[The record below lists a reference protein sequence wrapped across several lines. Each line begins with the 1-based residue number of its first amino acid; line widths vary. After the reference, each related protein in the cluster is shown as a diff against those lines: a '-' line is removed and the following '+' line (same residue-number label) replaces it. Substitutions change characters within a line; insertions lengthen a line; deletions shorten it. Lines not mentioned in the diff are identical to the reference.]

1 MENVR
6 QELLLQGAVLDG
18 GERLAVARDWRAD
31 AGYDHLR
38 GQDFNGMTL
47 EYLELMETIKK
58 TQEMA
63 GQTSATP
70 STTRRKLQK
79 SFKSNTR
86 IYDDGSIE
94 VDPQAQGEPSQKD
107 VKKVGKSKRYV
118 TSGKNPL
125 TCVELK
131 CPDNV
136 PDKAAFFHKELAKLT
151 KDMEIE
157 EPQLPESEYLL
168 NEDCVKVRFSAKEK
182 KVVAWLTFEA
192 KGLIDVR
199 RELYNLTSKIDK
211 CFVINSDSICPQP

>member
-1 MENVR
+1 
-6 QELLLQGAVLDG
+6 
-18 GERLAVARDWRAD
+18 
-31 AGYDHLR
+31 
-38 GQDFNGMTL
+38 MTL
-47 EYLELMETIKK
+47 EYLELMEDVKK
-58 TQEMA
+58 IQELA
-63 GQTSATP
+63 EQTSATP

-107 VKKVGKSKRYV
+107 VKKVGKSKRYI

-157 EPQLPESEYLL
+157 EPQMPEGEFLL
-168 NEDCVKVRFSAKEK
+168 NENNVKVKFAAKEG

-211 CFVINSDSICPQP
+211 CFVINEASVCQLK

>member
-1 MENVR
+1 
-6 QELLLQGAVLDG
+6 
-18 GERLAVARDWRAD
+18 
-31 AGYDHLR
+31 
-38 GQDFNGMTL
+38 MTL
-47 EYLELMETIKK
+47 EYLELMEEMKK
-58 TQEMA
+58 DQGTK
-63 GQTSATP
+63 TSAK
-70 STTRRKLQK
+70 RKLTK

-94 VDPQAQGEPSQKD
+94 VDPQAQGEPSQKE

-118 TSGKNPL
+118 TNGKNPL

-131 CPDNV
+131 CPEDV

-157 EPQLPESEYLL
+157 EPQMLEGEYLL
-168 NEDCVKVRFSAKEK
+168 NEDNVKVRLSAKDG
-182 KVVAWLTFEA
+182 KVSAWLSFEA

-211 CFVINSDSICPQP
+211 CFVINEASVCQQR